1 MSLDP
6 KTRGTAATGRY
17 ERFLAKAEADRAR
30 KAAGTK
36 SAFAR
41 LCRHL
46 WPHRREASGG
56 QESAANAFDEPD
68 R

>member
-6 KTRGTAATGRY
+6 ETHSTAARGRY
-17 ERFLAKAEADRAR
+17 DRFLASAEADRAR

-46 WPHRREASGG
+46 WPHRREASDG